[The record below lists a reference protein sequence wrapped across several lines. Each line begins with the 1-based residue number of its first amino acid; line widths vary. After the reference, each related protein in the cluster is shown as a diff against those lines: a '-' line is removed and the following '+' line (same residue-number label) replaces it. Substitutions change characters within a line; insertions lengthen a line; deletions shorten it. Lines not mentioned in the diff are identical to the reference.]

1 MPFLI
6 VRIYFRWR
14 VGAKNVV
21 MGKTIYILS
30 CTSSKNKKGKTVEE
44 LYTGQLFVKGLAYA
58 RRHNHDGILV
68 IGGTCKSKVYQLD
81 DDIVFY
87 KGIAI
92 SKLKKSDR
100 IKLAKKRLDNILSYG
115 YSAEKDKF
123 VFLTGQSYYEFILAG
138 HPNALPS
145 ALQHYETPFR
155 DNHLQGI
162 GEILH
167 FLENN

>member
-1 MPFLI
+1 
-6 VRIYFRWR
+6 
-14 VGAKNVV
+14 

-58 RRHNHDGILV
+58 KRHHHDDILV
-68 IGGTCKSKVYQLD
+68 IGEACKSKVYRLKN
-81 DDIVFY
+81 DIAPYEGLV
-87 KGIAI
+87 I
-92 SKLKKSDR
+92 SDLKKSDR
-100 IKLAKKRLDNILSYG
+100 IKLAKNRLANILAYG

-138 HPNALPS
+138 RPNALPG